1 MDTNLEIKLKELKDL
16 DSEILETGKYLTEP
30 GEVWLYTIDYVIISI
45 LHRAIS
51 INTGF
56 LFEKSIE

>member
-30 GEVWLYTIDYVIISI
+30 GEV
-45 LHRAIS
+45 
-51 INTGF
+51 
-56 LFEKSIE
+56 